1 MKPIIHRN
9 QYHTDPSIHDEYFL
23 QFANPIIRRILSNS
37 ITVEQ
42 LRESKD
48 PHFNDIPLDR
58 WDSIAKYITPYIN
71 NERLKEAREF
81 NSLST
86 RDCILK
92 ALAKDLVASS
102 KSGTPTP
109 PTALNQ

>member
-1 MKPIIHRN
+1 MNPIIHRN
-9 QYHTDPSIHDEYFL
+9 QYHTDPSIHNEYFF

-37 ITVEQ
+37 ITLEQ
-42 LRESKD
+42 LSESKD

-71 NERLKEAREF
+71 NERLKEAGEF

-86 RDCILK
+86 RVCILK
-92 ALAKDLVASS
+92 AIAKDIVASS
-102 KSGTPTP
+102 KSGTVIDP
-109 PTALNQ
+109 